1 MPLLRSHE
9 TKYKLVCLPLLSQQ
23 YPSLLLEYLVVKT
36 HKRLYEAVPQYRID
50 GHRNIWIVKPG
61 FDARGHNIYL
71 IKDIREILQTGKSV
85 HSAKIVQ
92 KYIEQPMLIPKELTP
107 NAPRLTPGKQPH
119 FSGEK
124 VKFDIRQW
132 VLVTSF

>member
-1 MPLLRSHE
+1 MLYLSSNDCSKEKPVRFYSRNTHVPAEYSRESLPLNRTLDF
-9 TKYKLVCLPLLSQQ
+9 KYKLVRDSQPKQ

-36 HKRLYEAVPQYRID
+36 HKRLYEHLPQYRID

-71 IKDIREILQTGKSV
+71 IKDIKEILQTGKTV

-92 KYIEQPMLIPKELTP
+92 KYIE
-107 NAPRLTPGKQPH
+107 
-119 FSGEK
+119 
-124 VKFDIRQW
+124 
-132 VLVTSF
+132 